1 VRHARERHLRRG
13 DRLTG
18 RIWGALQDVLF
29 GYGYA
34 PRRAL
39 LWLLA
44 LVAGG
49 STWFSVRAPAPVG
62 GSGQRAFDPVLYCM
76 DLLIPVVSLGYRSAF
91 DPVGWDKAVAVFLIV
106 SGWLLATAVVSGASR
121 ALGRS

>member
-1 VRHARERHLRRG
+1 M
-13 DRLTG
+13 
-18 RIWGALQDVLF
+18 QDVLF

-44 LVAGG
+44 LVTAG
-49 STWFSVRAPAPVG
+49 SSWFSVHPPAPVG
-62 GSGQRAFDPVLYCM
+62 GSGQRTFDPVLYCL

-91 DPVGWDKAVAVFLIV
+91 DPAGWGKAVAVFLIV
-106 SGWLLATAVVSGASR
+106 SGWVLATAVISGASR
-121 ALGRS
+121 ALGRG